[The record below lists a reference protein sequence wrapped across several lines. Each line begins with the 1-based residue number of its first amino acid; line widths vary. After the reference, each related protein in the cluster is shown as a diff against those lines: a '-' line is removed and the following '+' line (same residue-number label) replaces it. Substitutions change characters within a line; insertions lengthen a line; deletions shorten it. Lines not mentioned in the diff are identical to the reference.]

1 MTIAVFVGNRNR
13 TSNTVDVDEADS
25 TATANESVIV
35 GTNHHPQHDNTA
47 STELFFFDPNTVDS
61 TDLLRLGLRPWQVRN
76 IYKYREAGGVYSKPT
91 DFAKLYGLTVK
102 QYKALEPYIRISP
115 DFLPASTLV
124 ENTPK
129 GDSNPYHSP
138 DSSHVNNYP
147 KKISLGENISVNST
161 DTAEL
166 MRVPGIGTYYAKQI
180 VQYGK
185 RLGGYV
191 SIYQLSEIE
200 GFPETAIAYF
210 TVDTTE
216 ITKLN
221 VNTMSLNELKR
232 HPYINYFQAKA
243 ITDYRRLKGNI
254 RSLHDLHL
262 LKDFTEED
270 INRLQPY
277 VEY

>member
-1 MTIAVFVGNRNR
+1 MAIAVFVGNRNR
-13 TSNTVDVDEADS
+13 TSNTIDVDEADS

-35 GTNHHPQHDNTA
+35 GTNRHSQHDNAA
-47 STELFFFDPNTVDS
+47 STELFFFDPNTADS

-129 GDSNPYHSP
+129 TVSTPYHSP

-147 KKISLGENISVNST
+147 KKVSLGENISVNST